1 MGRGSEGHA
10 GGGEGRQ
17 GQPRAHETHCERLAE
32 EHDEAARAVK
42 QRRAGSRFR
51 YRRRRP
57 TVPLSAT
64 RPGRTFPCIIPRGP
78 LDYACASGVMASIG
92 TIAFGTDPGSDW
104 TSVRTAVETRFI
116 QTRFTPMTS
125 ICYFRTQ
132 LHSSSANDFTTV
144 TPGSRRAHATFGYSR
159 LWPASARASLQPQLQ
174 RTCICSR
181 LPASSPLAMRPSLPT
196 ACQLQPASPIT
207 GFRPITR
214 PACTNSSSPP
224 ASMRPAAPPA
234 CRSNCPGR
242 LAWTRPSLGRTAQRL
257 HTPCHSV
264 SHSTLRTLEKSRKE
278 NYEKKIPTRIL
289 GCNNFFQEPGEGT
302 CAQWHQLWTR
312 ADPVYA
318 SLVLR
323 TPTPHDHRLLRAD
336 IHHGTSLVQQQIAPL
351 ARAGCRT
358 AIRYAH
364 A

>member
-1 MGRGSEGHA
+1 
-10 GGGEGRQ
+10 
-17 GQPRAHETHCERLAE
+17 
-32 EHDEAARAVK
+32 
-42 QRRAGSRFR
+42 
-51 YRRRRP
+51 
-57 TVPLSAT
+57 
-64 RPGRTFPCIIPRGP
+64 
-78 LDYACASGVMASIG
+78 MASIG

-181 LPASSPLAMRPSLPT
+181 LPASSPMAMRPSLPT

-264 SHSTLRTLEKSRKE
+264 SHSTLHTLEKSRKE